1 MKLKIL
7 GAKTYLGI
15 TMALTFLSLTNSVI
29 TRMNEVELTSSNFT
43 SSRGVQ
49 TQCKNAVNEAIRYIN
64 QREFGYS
71 FNHSTNSSTLVA
83 GQTRYSLPTN
93 TKSIDYS
100 TARIKKDSDLN
111 VSGNSLTTLN
121 YNEYIKNGLADQE
134 DDVVATTL
142 NGSHSNSVATLTLT
156 STTGLDSTGTVH
168 IGGEQVTYTG
178 VSGNDI
184 TGCTRGANSTTA
196 ATHADGVAVT
206 QFEDGGVPRSI
217 VRTPDNNYLLHPYPD
232 KAYTLN
238 FDYFTFPSDLSAHG
252 DTTTIP
258 DRFAPVIVDGATAY
272 VYQYRGELNQY
283 QLNFERF
290 EQGIKNMQSL
300 LINKFEYVR
309 STVVL
314 RPRGSANFMSGVI

>member
-1 MKLKIL
+1 
-7 GAKTYLGI
+7 
-15 TMALTFLSLTNSVI
+15 MALTFLSLSNSVI

-71 FNHSTNSSTLVA
+71 FNHASNSSTLVA
-83 GQTRYSLPTN
+83 GQTRYSLPTS

-100 TARIKKDSDLN
+100 TARIKKDTDLN

-121 YNEYIKNGLADQE
+121 YNEYIQNGLADQE
-134 DDVVATTL
+134 DDVAATTL
-142 NGSHSNSVATLTLT
+142 NGSHSASVTTLTLT
-156 STTGLDSTGTVH
+156 STTDFDASGTVH
-168 IGGEQVTYTG
+168 IGSEQVSYTAI
-178 VSGNDI
+178 SGNDI

-196 ATHADGVAVT
+196 AIHADDVAVT

-232 KAYTLN
+232 KAYTLA
-238 FDYFTFPSDLSAHG
+238 FDFFTFPSDLSAHG
-252 DTTTIP
+252 DTTSIP
-258 DRFAPVIVDGATAY
+258 ERFAPIIIDGATAY

-314 RPRGSANFMSGVI
+314 RPRGSISFMSGVIS